1 MNLTTRLKF
10 GLAASVAVLA
20 GLAGVLAAPELPAEL
35 VTNWD
40 AGGDPNGTLSKTPAL
55 VLLPALTLGLVGL
68 LAVLPRIDPL
78 GENIESFRTQ
88 YDWFAVVFAVYL
100 SAVHLGIIAF
110 NLGYEF
116 QFTLLMLAGMAAL
129 FYYIGIVLEHAERN
143 WFVGIRTPWTLS
155 SDEVWDRT
163 HDLGATLFKLTA
175 VVSAAGLLLGD
186 LAIFVF
192 VGATL
197 LTSLITVVYSYYCYR
212 QLDNGGD
219 VATAS

>member
-1 MNLTTRLKF
+1 MKLTTRSKF
-10 GLAASVAVLA
+10 GLAASLAVLA
-20 GLAGVLAAPELPAEL
+20 GVAGALAAPDLPAEL

-40 AGGDPNGTLSKTPAL
+40 AGGEPNGTLSKTAAL
-55 VLLPALTLGLVGL
+55 VLFPVMTLGLVGL

-88 YDWFAVVFAVYL
+88 YDWFAVVFAAYL

-129 FYYIGIVLEHAERN
+129 FYYIGIVLDHAERN

-175 VVSAAGLLLGD
+175 VVSAVGLLLGD
-186 LAIFVF
+186 LAIYIF

-197 LTSLITVVYSYYCYR
+197 LTSVITVVYSYYYYR
-212 QLDNGGD
+212 QLENGGD